1 MVSAFNRVWDM
12 REAKK
17 VDMRQAA
24 YMVAIARVV
33 EAYKWRGIFP

>member
-12 REAKK
+12 RESKK

-24 YMVAIARVV
+24 YMVAINRVS

>member
-1 MVSAFNRVWDM
+1 MHDT
-12 REAKK
+12 KK

-33 EAYKWRGIFP
+33 DAYKWRGIFP

>member
-1 MVSAFNRVWDM
+1 MMSAFSRVWEM

>member
-1 MVSAFNRVWDM
+1 
-12 REAKK
+12 
-17 VDMRQAA
+17 MRQAA